1 MDDLANRLAALRERM
16 NPPWDEARSKRVQLG
31 VARLQR
37 RRRAFLVASTATCA
51 SIAVFG
57 IGYSLLRW
65 QSRDDARAAS
75 EPAAAQAQQTEA
87 SSLERHSTA
96 SAASMLGALPSGAPV
111 RLADGSEAT
120 LASPDGQL
128 FLEVNRAEQIRLRL
142 AAGSAHFEV
151 VPNTQRQFSVLAG
164 SIEVVVVGTA
174 FDVQCADN
182 RARVAVTHGK
192 VRVRSAAG
200 VAYVQA
206 GEERWFEPR
215 RELLAEPHAER
226 SNSGRAPA
234 SPPAKREAARRVQA
248 LPEET
253 ARSEWRRLNRRGDYQ
268 AAYALLERGAAV
280 DDNLPAL
287 MEAADTARLTDHL
300 DTAVRYLRRAVTDH
314 RHDPATPLAAFTLG
328 RLLLGQLDRPR
339 EAAEAFATVRELGP
353 EGGLAQDAL
362 AREVEAWSKA
372 GKIEEA
378 RVRAQLFIRNYP
390 QSRRRPS
397 VEVYGGLR
405 AE

>member
-1 MDDLANRLAALRERM
+1 M

-51 SIAVFG
+51 SIAMFS

-65 QSRDDARAAS
+65 QGRDDTRTAS
-75 EPAAAQAQQTEA
+75 EPAGQ
-87 SSLERHSTA
+87 SSQNHSTA
-96 SAASMLGALPSGAPV
+96 SAASMLGALPRGAPV

-120 LASPDGQL
+120 LASPDSQL

-142 AAGSAHFEV
+142 AAGTAHFEV

-174 FDVQCADN
+174 FDVQCAEN

-206 GEERWFEPR
+206 GEERWFEPQ
-215 RELLAEPHAER
+215 REVLAEPHAER
-226 SNSGRAPA
+226 TNSSRALA
-234 SPPAKREAARRVQA
+234 STPAKREAGRRIEA

-268 AAYALLERGAAV
+268 GAYALLERGAAV

-287 MEAADTARLTDHL
+287 MEAADTARLTEHL

-314 RHDPATPLAAFTLG
+314 RRDPATPLAAFTLG

-339 EAAEAFATVRELGP
+339 EAAEAFATVRELAP
-353 EGGLAQDAL
+353 EGELAQDAL

-372 GKIEEA
+372 GQLEA
-378 RVRAQLFIRNYP
+378 AHVRAQLFVRNYP
-390 QSRRRPS
+390 QSRRRHI